1 MSAVLK
7 LSKGIDNVNK
17 KIGKW
22 LIWLVVVAVFISA
35 GNAIV
40 RKIFHTSSNAW
51 LEAQWY
57 LFGAVVLGCAAYTF
71 QENRHIRIDILS
83 SHMSQRYRDVI
94 DLVGHVLFLI
104 PLCFVMIRFGI
115 PFFYDSLATSE
126 VSMNAG
132 GLVLWP
138 AKALVPLGFLMLFA
152 QAISETI
159 KRIAVMRGLME
170 DPWKSEG
177 DTH

>member
-1 MSAVLK
+1 MKFFLK
-7 LSKGIDNVNK
+7 LSKSVDFVNRS
-17 KIGKW
+17 IGTSLVW
-22 LIWLVVVAVFISA
+22 LILLAVLISA

-57 LFGAVVLGCAAYTF
+57 LFGAVVLGCAAYTL
-71 QENRHIRIDILS
+71 QENRHIRIDIVNS
-83 SHMSQRYRDVI
+83 RMSQRHRDVV
-94 DLVGHVLFLI
+94 DLIGHLLFLV
-104 PLCFVMIRFGI
+104 PLSFVMIRFGI
-115 PFFYDSLATSE
+115 PFFYGSFVTSE

-132 GLVLWP
+132 GLLLWP

-159 KRIAVMRGLME
+159 KRIAVMKGLLD
-170 DPWKSEG
+170 DPWKPEDGS
-177 DTH
+177 H